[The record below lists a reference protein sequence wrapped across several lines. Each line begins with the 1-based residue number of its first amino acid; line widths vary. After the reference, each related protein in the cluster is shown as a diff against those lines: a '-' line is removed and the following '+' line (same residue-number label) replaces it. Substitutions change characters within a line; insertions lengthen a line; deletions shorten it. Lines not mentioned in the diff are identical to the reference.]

1 LATHD
6 VSFRYDPT
14 RAALIVI
21 DVQNDFCD
29 PSGALGAIGIDMSAV
44 EDMVPR
50 LLSLVEAAR
59 AAAVPVVFV
68 KTNHDETTDS
78 AVWLGH
84 HDSNHAFDPPGAVCR
99 PDTWGSEFYR
109 VDPRLD
115 RVVVKSR
122 YSAFVGTTL
131 DIQLRTLGVESL
143 LFTGVTTETCV
154 ESSVREGLFH
164 EYHVSLVEDCCAS
177 YERSTHDASVKVIG
191 QHFGTVISSA
201 ELKDHWQ
208 TGAAAATQPGEA
220 RGAPTP

>member
-1 LATHD
+1 MAERD
-6 VSFRYDPT
+6 ISFRYDPK

-29 PSGALGAIGIDMSAV
+29 PAGALGSVGVDLAAV
-44 EDMVPR
+44 QAMVPR
-50 LLSLVEAAR
+50 LISLIEAAR
-59 AAAVPVVFV
+59 AASMPVIFV

-78 AVWLGH
+78 EVWLGH
-84 HDSNHAFDPPGAVCR
+84 HDANRAFDPRGAVCR
-99 PDTWGSEFYR
+99 PHTWGSEFYR
-109 VDPRLD
+109 IDPGGD

-131 DIQLRTLGVESL
+131 DVQLRTLGVESL

-177 YERSTHDASVKVIG
+177 YDLATHDASVRVIG
-191 QHFGTVISSA
+191 QHFGTVIGSA
-201 ELKDHWQ
+201 ELAGRWQ
-208 TGAAAATQPGEA
+208 A
-220 RGAPTP
+220 R